1 MAITRLALAYRA
13 ADLSTRDAVKQTTH
27 VEKKENNNAHKD
39 KGKNMLAIDTIM
51 MVMSLQCFY

>member
-1 MAITRLALAYRA
+1 MAITRVALAHHA
-13 ADLSTRDAVKQTTH
+13 ADRGAVEQTTH
-27 VEKKENNNAHKD
+27 LEKKEYSNAKN